1 MSENAEPLATVP
13 DSGEIGYRIEEV
25 KESAK
30 ADLDFLA
37 ALSMPDDA
45 TLAFPNLYVQLF
57 QLLTSALLAVRD
69 FSKFAIGL
77 PRGHGKTMFLKLL
90 VCYIIFFTDR
100 KFILI
105 IGASD
110 DLAQNILSDVIDIL
124 DSQNIQQVFGNWRY
138 NLEVDRK
145 DFKKFTFNGR
155 PVILR
160 SAGQGTSIRGINVK
174 NARPDVIICDDAQTA
189 DSAAS
194 VAESER
200 FQKWFLGTLMKAK
213 APTGCTYIYVGNMY
227 ADLQI
232 VPGRYGC
239 MLRNLQF
246 SPDWTSYIVGG
257 ILADGKALWEELQ
270 PLEQLMAEFRQ
281 DLALGRP
288 EIFFAEVL
296 NDPQAMASTALDVSK
311 LGVKHPMRGELH
323 QGNFIIIDPSNDKK
337 KSDETAIGYFELYDG
352 AACFMDLINE
362 KLSPQDT
369 IYKVLKMCIDKQCPL
384 VFVESNAYQYSL
396 MSWFQ
401 FICEQQKIEGIS
413 FEPLYSNGISKN
425 SKILQMFKTMMAGD
439 ILLGEAVRSRFIIQA
454 SRFNPKVKDNQDDIL
469 DVVAMTDQV
478 LSNYRHLLIEA
489 GADRFVIDAEFSS
502 VPSVDE
508 SAETLF

>member
-1 MSENAEPLATVP
+1 MSENDGNVAELPET
-13 DSGEIGYRIEEV
+13 GELGYRIDEV
-25 KESAK
+25 KEKAK
-30 ADLDFLA
+30 DDLDFLA
-37 ALSMPDDA
+37 ALAMPEDA
-45 TLAFPNLYVQLF
+45 TLSFPALYVQLF
-57 QLLTSALLAVRD
+57 QLLTSSLIKIRD

-90 VCYIIFFTDR
+90 IIYIICFTDR

-124 DSQNIQQVFGNWRY
+124 DSHNLNAVFGNWRY
-138 NLEVDRK
+138 KIEIDRK

-160 SAGQGTSIRGINVK
+160 SAGQGTSIRGLNVK
-174 NARPDVIICDDAQTA
+174 NARPDVIICDDAQTSGGA
-189 DSAAS
+189 ES

-227 ADLQI
+227 ADVQI
-232 VPGRYGC
+232 VPGRYTC

-246 SPDWTSYIVGG
+246 SVDWTSYIVGG

-311 LGVKHPMRGELH
+311 VGTKRKISGELH

-337 KSDETAIGYFELYDG
+337 TSDETAIGYFELYDG
-352 AACFMDLINE
+352 RCCFMHLHNE
-362 KLSPQDT
+362 RLSPQDT
-369 IYKVLKMCIDKQCPL
+369 IYRTLELCVRFNCPL

-396 MSWFQ
+396 MSWLQ
-401 FICEQQKIEGIS
+401 FICEQQKIEGIH

-425 SKILQMFKTMMAGD
+425 SKILDMFKTLIQGD
-439 ILLGEAVRSRFIIQA
+439 MLLGEEVRSRFLIQA
-454 SRFNPKVKDNQDDIL
+454 SRFNPKVRDNQDDIL
-469 DVVAMTDQV
+469 DIAAMSDQV
-478 LSNYRHLLIEA
+478 LSNYRMLLTEA
-489 GADRFVIDAEFSS
+489 GVQRHIIDAEFES
-502 VPSVDE
+502 VPSVD
-508 SAETLF
+508 SAAQHLF